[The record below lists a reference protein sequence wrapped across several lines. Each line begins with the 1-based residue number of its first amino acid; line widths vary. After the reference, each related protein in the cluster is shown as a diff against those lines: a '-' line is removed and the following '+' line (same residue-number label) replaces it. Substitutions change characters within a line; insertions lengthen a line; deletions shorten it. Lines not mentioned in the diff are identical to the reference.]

1 MGVGDADCKLQVI
14 YLMILIHLGHL
25 PSEVTNRLGH
35 AFWPMEGTQEE
46 NDRDP
51 GLESWK
57 EAMKYK
63 VRRGFQKKKRGFLKT
78 CVQGGDG
85 SGAEDSK
92 HLGSQSACYGHNSKN
107 TQLLFGSRIS
117 TLPKAFLVK
126 HCVCVCAC
134 VYKLYFWPWTAK
146 EWRERGGS
154 GGGKLLYQISCIILL
169 WD

>member
-63 VRRGFQKKKRGFLKT
+63 VRRGFQKKK
-78 CVQGGDG
+78 
-85 SGAEDSK
+85 EDSLRLVSREGMD
-92 HLGSQSACYGHNSKN
+92 LGQRIQN
-107 TQLLFGSRIS
+107 T
-117 TLPKAFLVK
+117 
-126 HCVCVCAC
+126 
-134 VYKLYFWPWTAK
+134 
-146 EWRERGGS
+146 
-154 GGGKLLYQISCIILL
+154 
-169 WD
+169 